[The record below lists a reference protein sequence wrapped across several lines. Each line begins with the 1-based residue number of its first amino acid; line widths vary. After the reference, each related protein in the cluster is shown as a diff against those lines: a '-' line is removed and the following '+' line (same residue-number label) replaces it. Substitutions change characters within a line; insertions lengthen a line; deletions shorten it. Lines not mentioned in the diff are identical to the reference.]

1 MLKLLDR
8 LAGCWLDWRTDQA
21 VKRFPPELLEL
32 NLHKVK
38 AGENGWQ
45 VVMSAPAVVVL
56 ADQAAALLNAEHAE
70 NYVQFDMMPR
80 LDRGKPPIRIT
91 VQWASGDAP
100 GPTAARRESELAGV
114 RGDTAGRCPPR
125 LPRSPASPL
134 PPPLASRSPPWPG

>member
-91 VQWASGDAP
+91 VQWASGEAP
-100 GPTAARRESELAGV
+100 GTKAARLESELADL
-114 RGDTAGRCPPR
+114 REETAGR
-125 LPRSPASPL
+125 
-134 PPPLASRSPPWPG
+134 

>member
-56 ADQAAALLNAEHAE
+56 ADQAAALLNAGFNLAIEFGPVHASALATPHFAQ
-70 NYVQFDMMPR
+70 VLCHFKHKMSITHLFSMHFQGQF
-80 LDRGKPPIRIT
+80 
-91 VQWASGDAP
+91 
-100 GPTAARRESELAGV
+100 
-114 RGDTAGRCPPR
+114 
-125 LPRSPASPL
+125 
-134 PPPLASRSPPWPG
+134 